1 MLKKMITMVMLSSA
15 LFGAHQ
21 IGININDKEVG
32 GDVRFDMGRMQSTS
46 GNGYIGLRFLN
57 GDNNNSKTIA
67 NPDPLMEVS
76 LMVMGPVQ
84 GVQGLKLGLG
94 IKGEYTEIDG
104 KRYAA
109 VPLGAEAELRLPI
122 NASIPFYVNGAF
134 YYAPSVLSFKEGDGY
149 TETRIGL
156 DMEPIENARVGIG
169 YRTIDTDLK
178 SRDVTYNDAW
188 YFAMRLDF

>member
-1 MLKKMITMVMLSSA
+1 MLKKMITMAMLSSA

-67 NPDPLMEVS
+67 DPNPLMEVS

-109 VPLGAEAELRLPI
+109 VPLGLKRSCGCRLMPLSLFTSTEPFITPLRC
-122 NASIPFYVNGAF
+122 
-134 YYAPSVLSFKEGDGY
+134 
-149 TETRIGL
+149 
-156 DMEPIENARVGIG
+156 
-169 YRTIDTDLK
+169 
-178 SRDVTYNDAW
+178 
-188 YFAMRLDF
+188 